1 MKKIYKYTLEVT
13 DTQTLEM
20 PNGSKLLTIQN
31 QNNDIVLWVE
41 CDPNAKPTKYN
52 FLIVGTGFEVPL
64 LSNVQTYIGT
74 VQIRSL
80 VWHIYVY

>member
-41 CDPNAKPTKYN
+41 CDPNAKLVNYN
-52 FLIVGTGFEVPL
+52 FLIIGTGFELPL
-64 LSNVQTYIGT
+64 LSNQQDYLDT
-74 VQIRSL
+74 VQIGRL
-80 VWHIYVY
+80 VWHIYSY